1 MPRLIIKKGD
11 LVIKKLSVPD
21 DIVAFT
27 VGCERGND
35 IVILDDDISF
45 FHLQFEKHN
54 GDYYVRD
61 LQSQWGTFVNGNKIS
76 QRTII
81 GSEDEVKLGQH
92 VIVFTDARKVAEPPP
107 VAAEH
112 TVMRRENEVKQQDI
126 SMRISGVPALNLLN
140 SWSDKD
146 EATLEDNAGPLPG
159 DEDNGLPPS
168 PHDMA
173 TNGAANHSPDIFS
186 DNGEV
191 EEHDHEADVKPD
203 LNGHGNPDPTDSG
216 LSFDDHS
223 EQDIDF
229 GTEPAL
235 VTEPMGTSAIDF
247 NLEDTAPP
255 QTKTTAVVKVSP
267 LYLLGIYGYYRHQ
280 RFRLRRPK
288 TRLGRSRKLN
298 DIVIKKNSRDEFDQS
313 ISRRHATIEFVNR
326 SCFIINRSRNII
338 RVNHTLVERNNRVE
352 IEPGDEIEIVS
363 DRKNHIF
370 RLVQTKNW
378 DYSYPKRAGGWFL
391 RHRRLVV
398 TVVSAALIVM
408 AAATLFRAVQTR
420 NFIVGQPDKLTI
432 KETLWGSSDVDT
444 KFSAAKKSDF
454 AVYPAIADLN
464 GDGFVDLVYV
474 NNKGYVTCVNGKSKA
489 PLWTNKDFQAMP
501 ESPVTIAELYGK
513 GAPAVV
519 VVSEDSRVRAI
530 DGKWGVEM
538 WRSPILA
545 GPLMGPPA
553 IADFNGDGLLDFAIA
568 SRENAVYIGYSSLG
582 TVRWS
587 KIDIEDPIRSIACA
601 SDITGDGLANI
612 LLGTESGSFL
622 IIDGRNQRILGSVSV
637 NEELQKATGRFEQN
651 NQIRFPI
658 GVADLDGAG
667 AGDIVVSS
675 VQGNLVVLNGLSLE
689 RMWYDLSRQP
699 EDTEPGATP
708 GIALGDLDG
717 DGLADVVQQTPDG
730 RLRAIKGLA
739 RGKDRKVLLW
749 EYPKQRSEHFVGQ
762 PVLVDFNKNGTQD
775 ILAVTKDGVLHILEG
790 ATGQLLLKHAAGSP
804 LLSPPLVADLDNDNN
819 LDILVLRSDGR
830 FWKITTNSLTLGST
844 VMWDQ
849 MYGNHMNTGF
859 ASQIHPEASGY
870 NIMIV
875 ISALMMLAVAAGYVF
890 VLRKGVI

>member
-21 DIVAFT
+21 EIVAFT

-54 GDYYVRD
+54 ADYYVRD

-76 QRTII
+76 QRTIV
-81 GSEDEVKLGQH
+81 GNEDEVKLGHH
-92 VIVFTDARKVAEPPP
+92 VIVFTDTRKVAKPQP

-112 TVMRRENEVKQQDI
+112 AVASRENEVKQQDI
-126 SMRISGVPALNLLN
+126 STRISGVPALNLLK
-140 SWSDKD
+140 SWLDED
-146 EATLEDNAGPLPG
+146 EATLEHNADTLPG
-159 DEDNGLPPS
+159 EEENGLPPR
-168 PHDMA
+168 HDTV
-173 TNGAANHSPDIFS
+173 TNGAANHSPDKFGN
-186 DNGEV
+186 NGEV
-191 EEHDHEADVKPD
+191 EGIDHEAGVKPD
-203 LNGHGNPDPTDSG
+203 LNEHGNAETDSG
-216 LSFDDHS
+216 FTFEDQR
-223 EQDIDF
+223 EQDIDL

-235 VTEPMGTSAIDF
+235 ATEPASTSAIDF
-247 NLEDTAPP
+247 NLEDAATP
-255 QTKTTAVVKVSP
+255 QTKTPTVVKVSP

-288 TRLGRSRKLN
+288 TRLGRSRQLN

-338 RVNHTLVERNNRVE
+338 RVNHTLVEKNNRVE

-370 RLVQTKNW
+370 RLVRTKNW

-391 RHRRLVV
+391 RHRRVVV

-408 AAATLFRAVQTR
+408 AAATLFTAVQTR
-420 NFIVGQPDKLTI
+420 NFIVGRPDKLTI

-444 KFSAAKKSDF
+444 KFSGAKKSDF
-454 AVYPAIADLN
+454 AIYPAIADLN

-474 NNKGYVTCVNGKSKA
+474 NNKGHVTCVNGKSKA
-489 PLWTNKDFQAMP
+489 PLWSNKDFQAMP
-501 ESPVTIAELYGK
+501 EFPVTIAELYGK

-568 SRENAVYIGYSSLG
+568 SRENAVYIGYSSLR

-587 KIDIEDPIRSIACA
+587 KIDIEDPIRSIVCA
-601 SDITGDGLANI
+601 SDVTGDGVANI

-622 IIDGRNQRILGSVSV
+622 IIDGLNKRILGSVSV

-651 NQIRFPI
+651 NPIRFPI
-658 GVADLDGAG
+658 GVADLDGDG

-675 VQGNLVVLNGLSLE
+675 VQGNLVALNGLSLE
-689 RMWYDLSRQP
+689 RMWYDLSREPEETQP
-699 EDTEPGATP
+699 GVTQ
-708 GIALGDLDG
+708 GISLGDLDG
-717 DGLADVVQQTPDG
+717 DGLADVVHQTPDG

-749 EYPKQRSEHFVGQ
+749 EYPKQRSEDFVGQ
-762 PVLVDFNKNGTQD
+762 PVLVDFNKNGTKD

-790 ATGQLLLKHAAGSP
+790 ATGQLLLKHAAGLP
-804 LLSPPLVADLDNDNN
+804 LQSPPLVADLDNDNN

-830 FWKITTNSLTLGST
+830 FWKIATNSLTLGST

-859 ASQIHPEASGY
+859 ASQIHPEASRY
-870 NIMIV
+870 NIMIL
-875 ISALMMLAVAAGYVF
+875 ISALMMLAVAAGYAF